1 MQNISKNE
9 KLKLKL
15 ENERLAASSSHARET
30 DDFRTL
36 QEFCENCTP
45 TPFL

>member
-15 ENERLAASSSHARET
+15 KNERLAANSSHARVI
-30 DDFRTL
+30 DDFRML
-36 QEFCENCTP
+36 QEFCENCTL